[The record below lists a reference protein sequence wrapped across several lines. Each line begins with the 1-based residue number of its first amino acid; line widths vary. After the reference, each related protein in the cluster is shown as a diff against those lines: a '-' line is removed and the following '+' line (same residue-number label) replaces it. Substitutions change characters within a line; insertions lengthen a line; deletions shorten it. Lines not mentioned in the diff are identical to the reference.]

1 MKKISKI
8 TLENFRVFSG
18 KNEIDFNDT
27 DGKPADLVCIYGK
40 NGFGKTSL
48 FDGFEWFFTGEI
60 HLLNKELKKNVSKYK
75 GNILK
80 NKYAE
85 ATERAGID
93 ILYSDGDKGSRIITN
108 RKNAVNDSKVGN
120 ASGICKEMIDKKQI
134 LPHSRID
141 SFVYAVKPTELYNDW
156 GDFWDPDNKQ
166 RDFFTAVYNV
176 YKKFDNEVKEYDDK
190 LKKIKNQL
198 EELDIKRKVED
209 FNESVEKYNCL
220 HVKNI
225 PDLVPIEY
233 DENEKIFINDKL
245 FNTGIGTQI
254 NMYITNKCSE
264 NEQCE
269 FLLNNFNEYKDFKK
283 LQQEWLDRQDRC
295 RRIIAKCQKKR
306 ELLSQIEV
314 LEEQRKKLIESRDE
328 LLGVFDEAWFDEYQK
343 NIELNV
349 KYSTDN
355 NKLNNSRS
363 ELENIT
369 SYIES
374 LRQKA
379 IKIEQQKNDVLKHW
393 EEWKQQITDLN
404 EKRKELFKEDVL
416 KKLIEEKESA
426 DKQKQT
432 YQKEVRYLN
441 QAFTEGC
448 ENFLHSIT
456 ADTTLEYPW
465 IKEHV
470 DYENKSRVSLTK
482 AVAEEADAKSR
493 YETMREEVDN
503 LDELLTLAKREIQKS
518 NSCTC
523 PVCKSKF
530 SNKDELLGK
539 IDLSSQRTIL
549 LKLKTEWGNAGQKLK
564 EAQEG
569 HKKGIDSIQVLIN
582 DRICELNKLILK
594 CENDIEQYQREYEER
609 QLKIQK
615 IKHEEENLKQVIEQE
630 LGTSIKD
637 ILKESVDTAC
647 SEKIVIIS
655 NLQKEKE
662 NEINEQQKKQ
672 RMVNTEIEQIEKI
685 LNDEKMRID
694 AFNNDLSN
702 LEKQKIVQQRQIF
715 SNGQFQSLVQKY
727 VVDIQQNEDKKQ
739 RLQEELNDYKIYYT
753 GNIDKYKKLLVDMD
767 EKSID
772 RMGRYD
778 QYKKTLFAKKQI
790 SKKTIIRYRKKI
802 ESEIEIAKEKLDIW
816 NQCDSNVVVEQFINK
831 YNQMFEE
838 QGKLQQEKELCSQ
851 KQSLAEQIFKNVQS
865 QMENHI
871 KEAFGGVTINQIY
884 SKIQPHKR
892 FKQLQYQINMNE
904 DSAPEL
910 YIKVKNDESEGIMP
924 ELFFSSAQL
933 NTVALSVF
941 LGGALS
947 KSNPK
952 VNTIFIDDPIGHFDD
967 LNILSF
973 IDVLRTI
980 ITETNW
986 QIIISTHEEN
996 FYEVMKIKL
1005 NSKYYNSKFF
1015 KFKDEGNIEE
1025 DMEG

>member
-1 MKKISKI
+1 MKKINKI

-369 SYIES
+369 S
-374 LRQKA
+374 
-379 IKIEQQKNDVLKHW
+379 VL
-393 EEWKQQITDLN
+393 
-404 EKRKELFKEDVL
+404 
-416 KKLIEEKESA
+416 
-426 DKQKQT
+426 T
-432 YQKEVRYLN
+432 Y
-441 QAFTEGC
+441 
-448 ENFLHSIT
+448 
-456 ADTTLEYPW
+456 
-465 IKEHV
+465 
-470 DYENKSRVSLTK
+470 
-482 AVAEEADAKSR
+482 
-493 YETMREEVDN
+493 
-503 LDELLTLAKREIQKS
+503 
-518 NSCTC
+518 
-523 PVCKSKF
+523 
-530 SNKDELLGK
+530 
-539 IDLSSQRTIL
+539 
-549 LKLKTEWGNAGQKLK
+549 
-564 EAQEG
+564 
-569 HKKGIDSIQVLIN
+569 
-582 DRICELNKLILK
+582 
-594 CENDIEQYQREYEER
+594 
-609 QLKIQK
+609 
-615 IKHEEENLKQVIEQE
+615 
-630 LGTSIKD
+630 
-637 ILKESVDTAC
+637 
-647 SEKIVIIS
+647 
-655 NLQKEKE
+655 
-662 NEINEQQKKQ
+662 
-672 RMVNTEIEQIEKI
+672 
-685 LNDEKMRID
+685 
-694 AFNNDLSN
+694 
-702 LEKQKIVQQRQIF
+702 
-715 SNGQFQSLVQKY
+715 
-727 VVDIQQNEDKKQ
+727 
-739 RLQEELNDYKIYYT
+739 
-753 GNIDKYKKLLVDMD
+753 
-767 EKSID
+767 
-772 RMGRYD
+772 
-778 QYKKTLFAKKQI
+778 
-790 SKKTIIRYRKKI
+790 
-802 ESEIEIAKEKLDIW
+802 
-816 NQCDSNVVVEQFINK
+816 
-831 YNQMFEE
+831 
-838 QGKLQQEKELCSQ
+838 
-851 KQSLAEQIFKNVQS
+851 
-865 QMENHI
+865 
-871 KEAFGGVTINQIY
+871 
-884 SKIQPHKR
+884 
-892 FKQLQYQINMNE
+892 
-904 DSAPEL
+904 
-910 YIKVKNDESEGIMP
+910 
-924 ELFFSSAQL
+924 
-933 NTVALSVF
+933 
-941 LGGALS
+941 
-947 KSNPK
+947 
-952 VNTIFIDDPIGHFDD
+952 
-967 LNILSF
+967 
-973 IDVLRTI
+973 
-980 ITETNW
+980 
-986 QIIISTHEEN
+986 
-996 FYEVMKIKL
+996 
-1005 NSKYYNSKFF
+1005 
-1015 KFKDEGNIEE
+1015 
-1025 DMEG
+1025 